1 MVGGLQDY
9 LDLLVR
15 RKQHHLLHPY
25 LNNTDHHHHQ
35 NHHQERKYRN
45 TTNHVTNYNTAY
57 APMEMIFI
65 IIILLTN
72 GKTTHAAMEIPSQLK
87 STQLFVNKAGPCR
100 HLNNNNDD
108 DDDDDDACQQC

>member
-1 MVGGLQDY
+1 
-9 LDLLVR
+9 
-15 RKQHHLLHPY
+15 
-25 LNNTDHHHHQ
+25 
-35 NHHQERKYRN
+35 
-45 TTNHVTNYNTAY
+45 
-57 APMEMIFI
+57 MEMIFI

-108 DDDDDDACQQC
+108 DDAEDNDDDDDDDVDVDADDDGDDDDDADADKCCCCCCGR